1 MAGISKTVRW
11 LLLLC
16 YLSMLVGLGLQ
27 RFDGG
32 LAGNWSIV
40 LLSFAILNLAFMW
53 DGIVRFVKK

>member
-1 MAGISKTVRW
+1 M
-11 LLLLC
+11 LC
-16 YLSMLVGLGLQ
+16 YLSMLVGLVLQ

-40 LLSFAILNLAFMW
+40 LLSFAILNLACMW